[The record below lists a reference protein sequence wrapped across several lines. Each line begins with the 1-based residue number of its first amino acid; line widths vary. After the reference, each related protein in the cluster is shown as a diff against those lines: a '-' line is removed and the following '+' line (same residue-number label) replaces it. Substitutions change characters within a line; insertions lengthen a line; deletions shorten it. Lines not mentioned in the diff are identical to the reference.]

1 MASLHTLPLPS
12 PNIIE
17 FNPLYKLNITSIGE
31 ARKEERFNQKKKT
44 NIFEINLKSVLEREW
59 DILQS

>member
-31 ARKEERFNQKKKT
+31 ARKEERFNQKKKQ
-44 NIFEINLKSVLEREW
+44 IFLKLIWKVF
-59 DILQS
+59 

>member
-31 ARKEERFNQKKKT
+31 ARKEERFNQKKPD
-44 NIFEINLKSVLEREW
+44 IFEINLKSVLEREW